1 MKTTKKEKLKY
12 LRLMP
17 LLACVVVA
25 IGMCAPLCA
34 RAVEAVVSALGGVT
48 LAGLWIGGPFLMAI
62 SLGFLIRERA
72 GRIVFDLS
80 LFVLLVVDL
89 GGLLLVV
96 LPSVGVW
103 DVFTWLPFLL
113 FLGLTGLL
121 VAVMLG
127 RILFPELA
135 KLFRSGTF
143 KGI

>member
-1 MKTTKKEKLKY
+1 MKTTTKEKLKY
-12 LRLMP
+12 LRFIP

-25 IGMCAPLCA
+25 IGICAPLCIH
-34 RAVEAVVSALGGVT
+34 AVEAVVAALGGVT

-62 SLGFLIRERA
+62 CLGFLLREKA
-72 GRIVFDLS
+72 GKVVFDLS
-80 LFVLLVVDL
+80 L
-89 GGLLLVV
+89 LLLVV
-96 LPSVGVW
+96 VDFGGLVLAALPFVGVR
-103 DVFTWLPFLL
+103 DVFTWLPFLQ

-143 KGI
+143 KEI